1 MWDNF
6 INTFYWQDLE
16 VINLELWIRSQD
28 RERLIKAENLYIS
41 KNNKN
46 EEDLEYKISNYYQE
60 IFATIGVYK
69 SKERALEI
77 LDEIQDKMRDRYI
90 LQGSSVYPTPNVVV
104 YEMPK
109 EWLNVWR
116 NFNNWYT

>member
-1 MWDNF
+1 M
-6 INTFYWQDLE
+6 
-16 VINLELWIRSQD
+16 ELWIRSQD
-28 RERLIKAENLYIS
+28 RETLRLADTLDIYKLGDD
-41 KNNKN
+41 
-46 EEDLEYKISNYYQE
+46 EEKRFVIEETGFD
-60 IFATIGVYK
+60 IGCYK

-109 EWLNVWR
+109 E
-116 NFNNWYT
+116 